1 MSKLSYIH
9 SSYGKPFSIA
19 VANTTSYN
27 VMSATYLPSN
37 TLIIASPI
45 DSLTYED
52 IGAHSLIVTDFNG
65 TPVRLTYE
73 ILAKNGL
80 IENKDGSIELKIDN
94 QTIKENIN
102 GELYANLSYFVN
114 SNGFELSNGKLSI
127 TTATMHKATDKNYGV
142 FKVDGKTI
150 LANNGKIYVNTSSLD
165 YANDN
170 SQVFGIVSS
179 ESSTI
184 KTKNGVL
191 RADATKLSK
200 TSPTNRGILKADG
213 NLVNANDGKLSFSY
227 TRLNMSSNTTY
238 GLSSVDATTIV
249 ENTDQSISLN
259 VNGLRKASSVN
270 FGIVK
275 GDGITTSIDNG
286 TLTVNNYSQLQNAIM
301 HIGEQI
307 TELNLRIADINNE
320 IENLSPTI
328 VSPTIFTFV
337 CDGLSS
343 ATLVKPSEYGE
354 VPEKMPVQKVS
365 ATFIINTNCPFK
377 IGLQYLD
384 NVDPEISL
392 YEINYND
399 IDKYPGVVGLTRTY
413 QSTQETD
420 VKITLSWLCKN
431 YRTNK
436 TTEYSN
442 KTRVILKVM
451 YANDISINKEIKYS
465 ITRFNSLYNEKI
477 DYSGQN
483 DEIIIDK
490 YKNKINKNSVKYDI
504 CINYTGDILQLVE
517 EPDEY
522 TTRYIVNNSALNTNI
537 DPNTGNIA
545 HNLMNVGAGTSATIM
560 RYIEGKENSEKPI
573 TKQQISDGRIIIDT
587 YSVSNDVEQQTNEVS
602 LYIDNYANI
611 ILQYNGAFIESDDSD
626 YEISLVSEDP
636 SQFTYDN
643 NDKTYI
649 VNGNYEIYLMN
660 NDNSIID
667 HTKQTLQE
675 TQLIKIDGGNKEV
688 QIGNQDL
695 NISYYEIIESNGIQL
710 ETRTSNI
717 GIQLSNDSIIL
728 AYTGT
733 LEVINDIP
741 QNN

>member
-1 MSKLSYIH
+1 MTLS
-9 SSYGKPFSIA
+9 
-19 VANTTSYN
+19 
-27 VMSATYLPSN
+27 
-37 TLIIASPI
+37 
-45 DSLTYED
+45 
-52 IGAHSLIVTDFNG
+52 
-65 TPVRLTYE
+65 
-73 ILAKNGL
+73 
-80 IENKDGSIELKIDN
+80 
-94 QTIKENIN
+94 
-102 GELYANLSYFVN
+102 
-114 SNGFELSNGKLSI
+114 
-127 TTATMHKATDKNYGV
+127 
-142 FKVDGKTI
+142 
-150 LANNGKIYVNTSSLD
+150 
-165 YANDN
+165 
-170 SQVFGIVSS
+170 
-179 ESSTI
+179 
-184 KTKNGVL
+184 
-191 RADATKLSK
+191 
-200 TSPTNRGILKADG
+200 
-213 NLVNANDGKLSFSY
+213 LSFK
-227 TRLNMSSNTTY
+227 
-238 GLSSVDATTIV
+238 
-249 ENTDQSISLN
+249 SLFRN
-259 VNGLRKASSVN
+259 PA
-270 FGIVK
+270 
-275 GDGITTSIDNG
+275 
-286 TLTVNNYSQLQNAIM
+286 
-301 HIGEQI
+301 
-307 TELNLRIADINNE
+307 
-320 IENLSPTI
+320 
-328 VSPTIFTFV
+328 
-337 CDGLSS
+337 
-343 ATLVKPSEYGE
+343 
-354 VPEKMPVQKVS
+354 
-365 ATFIINTNCPFK
+365 
-377 IGLQYLD
+377 
-384 NVDPEISL
+384 
-392 YEINYND
+392 
-399 IDKYPGVVGLTRTY
+399 
-413 QSTQETD
+413 
-420 VKITLSWLCKN
+420 
-431 YRTNK
+431 
-436 TTEYSN
+436 
-442 KTRVILKVM
+442 
-451 YANDISINKEIKYS
+451 IKYLG
-465 ITRFNSLYNEKI
+465 N
-477 DYSGQN
+477 
-483 DEIIIDK
+483 
-490 YKNKINKNSVKYDI
+490 NKINKNSVKYDI